1 MTQVKD
7 VERLLFDWAPAEL
20 AADWDNVGLLVG
32 DPDREVRKIL
42 TTLDITESVVEE
54 AIHLGADLI
63 VSHHPG
69 IPCSPSAAIL
79 DRAAF
84 SPNWRKTVYLPFV
97 CTPIWMLL
105 RAVSTTCWR
114 KNWAF

>member
-42 TTLDITESVVEE
+42 TTLDITESVVE
-54 AIHLGADLI
+54 
-63 VSHHPG
+63 
-69 IPCSPSAAIL
+69 
-79 DRAAF
+79 
-84 SPNWRKTVYLPFV
+84 
-97 CTPIWMLL
+97 
-105 RAVSTTCWR
+105 
-114 KNWAF
+114 

>member
-63 VSHHPG
+63 VSHHPVMN
-69 IPCSPSAAIL
+69 CT
-79 DRAAF
+79 
-84 SPNWRKTVYLPFV
+84 WHPFRLSV
-97 CTPIWMLL
+97 GDKRLIHRELGDCLW
-105 RAVSTTCWR
+105 
-114 KNWAF
+114 